1 MEAAAWRKSS
11 YSNASGN
18 ACVEVAA
25 WRKSSRSSSSGE
37 ACVEVGGCGPVVLV
51 RDTTDPSGPMLSVSA
66 ETWRAFTSVLR

>member
-1 MEAAAWRKSS
+1 MEDAAWRKSS
-11 YSNASGN
+11 YSGSSGN

-25 WRKSSRSSSSGE
+25 WRKSSYSGTSAD
-37 ACVEVGGCGPVVLV
+37 ACVEAGYRGPVVLV